1 MSEMTSPPVDP
12 NEDPNKD
19 PKDAEA
25 LACPHCLK
33 PPSVCVCDAIK
44 PIDNRVEV
52 LILQHP
58 QEQDRILGTARLLAL
73 QLTRCTFKIGLSW
86 PSLSKALGEEADPNQ
101 WAVMHLGAVHGEDL
115 PDEGDVFVLDR
126 KGHLL
131 QGQERELAAIRGLI
145 VFDGTWSQAKTLWW
159 RNAWVLKTRRI
170 VLNPKQ
176 PSLYGRLRKEP
187 RREGLSTLEAVALAL
202 GRIERNPELEK
213 GLRSTFARM
222 LQRYR
227 DGLKQG
233 LAELMDGVSKPK
245 ASANR
250 PKRHWGKTRRQSAD
264 SAP

>member
-1 MSEMTSPPVDP
+1 MTDEASDLA
-12 NEDPNKD
+12 DQMG
-19 PKDAEA
+19 AEA
-25 LACPHCLK
+25 PACPHCLK

-73 QLTRCTFKIGLSW
+73 QLTNCTFKIGLSW
-86 PSLSKALGEEADPNQ
+86 PSLSKALGHEADPNQ
-101 WAVMHLGAVHGEDL
+101 WAVMQLGALHSDDL
-115 PDEGDVFVLDR
+115 PEEGEVFVLDR
-126 KGHLL
+126 KGQLL
-131 QGQERELAAIRGLI
+131 PGQERELSAIRGVI

-159 RNAWVLKTRRI
+159 RNAWVLKTRRL

-176 PSLYGRLRKEP
+176 ASLYGRLRKEP

-202 GRIERNPELEK
+202 SRIEHNPEIEK
-213 GLRSTFARM
+213 GLRSTFSRM

-227 DGLKQG
+227 DGIKQG
-233 LAELMDGVSKPK
+233 VADLVGVAKNTKAASHKPK
-245 ASANR
+245 R
-250 PKRHWGKTRRQSAD
+250 RWGKSRRQSAD

>member
-1 MSEMTSPPVDP
+1 MNEQARDQADQSEG
-12 NEDPNKD
+12 
-19 PKDAEA
+19 EA
-25 LACPHCLK
+25 FACPHCLK

-86 PSLSKALGEEADPNQ
+86 PSLSKALGHEADPNQ
-101 WAVMHLGAVHGEDL
+101 WAVMHLGALHSDDL
-115 PDEGDVFVLDR
+115 PNEGEVFVLDR
-126 KGHLL
+126 KGQLL
-131 QGQERELAAIRGLI
+131 PGQERELASIRGVI

-159 RNAWVLKTRRI
+159 RNAWVLKTRRL

-176 PSLYGRLRKEP
+176 ASLYGRLRKEP

-202 GRIERNPELEK
+202 SRIEHNLEIEK

-233 LAELMDGVSKPK
+233 MADLLNVTSPTKP
-245 ASANR
+245 AGQR
-250 PKRHWGKTRRQSAD
+250 PKRRWGKSRRQSAD
-264 SAP
+264 SDP